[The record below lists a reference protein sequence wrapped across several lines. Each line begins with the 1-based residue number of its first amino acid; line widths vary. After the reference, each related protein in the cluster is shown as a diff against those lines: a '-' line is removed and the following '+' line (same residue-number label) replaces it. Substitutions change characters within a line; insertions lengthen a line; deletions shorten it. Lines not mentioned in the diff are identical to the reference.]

1 VDVGEEV
8 TLGGLRAALTK
19 QNMVETDIKLAMRS
33 CSIPAGV
40 GCGCRTSSL

>member
-19 QNMVETDIKLAMRS
+19 QNMLETDIKLAMRS
-33 CSIPAGV
+33 GSIPAGV

>member
-1 VDVGEEV
+1 VDVGEAV
-8 TLGGLRAALTK
+8 TLGDLCAALTK
-19 QNMVETDIKLAMRS
+19 QNMQETDIKPAMRS